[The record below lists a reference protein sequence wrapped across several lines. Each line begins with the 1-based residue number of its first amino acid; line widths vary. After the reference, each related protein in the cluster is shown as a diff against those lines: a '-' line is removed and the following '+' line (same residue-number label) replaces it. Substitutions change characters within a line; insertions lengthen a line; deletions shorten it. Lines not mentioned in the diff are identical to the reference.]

1 MVKLG
6 EVLVKIMK
14 RIDALEEKIAK
25 VEKNLTITGIEYG
38 AFSTSSSARTSSIQS
53 PSDGRGGAKKE
64 NDDNV
69 NEIDK
74 SNLIAEIQEA
84 QRRKVEEDPVKRQ
97 KLQEQRKEK
106 EDLLKASIMKAQ
118 SAVNTVNNETT
129 NTTSDEVKDENEKS
143 DEVKVEKEKSVEDRF

>member
-14 RIDALEEKIAK
+14 RIDVIEEKMTKI
-25 VEKNLTITGIEYG
+25 EKNLAITGIEYG
-38 AFSTSSSARTSSIQS
+38 GFSTSSSARTSSIQS
-53 PSDGRGGAKKE
+53 PSNGRGAAKNE

-84 QRRKVEEDPVKRQ
+84 QRRKVEEDPIKRQ
-97 KLQEQRKEK
+97 KLQEKRKEK

-129 NTTSDEVKDENEKS
+129 NTISDELKDDKEKL
-143 DEVKVEKEKSVEDRF
+143 DEIKVEKEKSVEDRF